1 MKILIAIL
9 LLSMFSLNLR
19 SQDLNTNPNVQLE
32 IKENFLKGG
41 NFNKDLSSSLETNLY
56 SIENSKEKSPVLA
69 AILSAAIPGAGEIYA
84 GNYLKGAI
92 FLGVEAGI
100 WTLNIINNNKGDNQT
115 EVYQNYANE
124 HWDVYKYAAW
134 LKSNNFS
141 GSEGIDL
148 NSDKETL
155 RLQVNLVESQN
166 FSHTLPNYGAQQ
178 YYEVIGKYQNFVTG
192 WSSANASL
200 INNDPNSSNYYFN
213 VRLPQVLD
221 YMQSRQDAND
231 YYQFADRMI
240 SVAILNRVLS
250 VADAIWTVSVFN
262 SDLEVRTSARLKN
275 TYSFKEG
282 RNVMSPFANI
292 QISGF

>member
-1 MKILIAIL
+1 MKITLALVL
-9 LLSMFSLNLR
+9 LCFFSFNAH
-19 SQDLNTNPNVQLE
+19 SQESNSNPNIQLD
-32 IKENFLKGG
+32 IKENFLNGLSS
-41 NFNKDLSSSLETNLY
+41 NKDFTSSLETNLH

-69 AILSAAIPGAGEIYA
+69 GILSAAIPGAGEIYA
-84 GNYLKGAI
+84 GSYLKGAI

-100 WTLNIINNNKGDNQT
+100 WALNIINNNKGDNQT
-115 EVYQNYANE
+115 EVYQNYANSN
-124 HWDVYKYAAW
+124 WDVYKYAAW

-148 NSDKETL
+148 SSDKETL
-155 RLQVNLVESQN
+155 RLQVNMVESQN
-166 FSHTLPNYGAQQ
+166 FSHTLPQFGAQQ
-178 YYEVIGKYQNFVTG
+178 YYEVIGKYQNFVAG
-192 WSSANASL
+192 WSSADASL

-250 VADAIWTVSVFN
+250 IADAIWTVSVFN
-262 SDLEVRTSARLKN
+262 SDLEVRTNARLKN
-275 TYSFKEG
+275 MYSFKEG
-282 RNVMSPFANI
+282 KNVVTPFANI